1 MADAAIVYRS
11 IEKKDVSALHAM
23 MRALAAHEGS
33 EAHLMVTPS
42 RLEEAGFD
50 GEAQWRGFLAEASGR
65 AIGYA
70 TYTEGFHLWSG
81 ARRILLDDIYVDPDH
96 RGAGVGER
104 LMKLVFSI
112 AGEDAFVS
120 WTVLP
125 DNDRA
130 IAFYKRLGAEVSLTG
145 KCNWRKGGL

>member
-1 MADAAIVYRS
+1 
-11 IEKKDVSALHAM
+11 M
-23 MRALAAHEGS
+23 MRALATHEGS
-33 EAHLMVTPS
+33 EAHLTVMPS
-42 RLEEAGFD
+42 GLEEAGFGD
-50 GEAQWRGFLAEASGR
+50 VTQWSGFLAETLGR

-81 ARRILLDDIYVDPDH
+81 ARRILLDDVYVDPEH

-104 LMKLVFSI
+104 LMQLVFDI

-145 KCNWRKGGL
+145 KCNWRKDGL

>member
-1 MADAAIVYRS
+1 
-11 IEKKDVSALHAM
+11 M

-33 EAHLMVTPS
+33 EAHLTVTPS

-50 GEAQWRGFLAEASGR
+50 KAAQWRGFLAEASGR

-96 RGAGVGER
+96 RGVGVGKR
-104 LMKLVFSI
+104 LMQLVFDV
-112 AGEDAFVS
+112 AGDDAFVS

-130 IAFYKRLGAEVSLTG
+130 ITFYKRLGAEVSLTS

>member
-1 MADAAIVYRS
+1 MADAAIAYRF
-11 IEKKDVSALHAM
+11 IENRDVPALHAM
-23 MRALAAHEGS
+23 MRALAKHEDS
-33 EAHLMVTPS
+33 ETHLTVTPS

-50 GEAQWRGFLAEASGR
+50 GVAQWRGFLAEASGR

-81 ARRILLDDIYVDPDH
+81 GRRILLDDIYVDSDH

-104 LMKLVFSI
+104 LMQLVFDI

-145 KCNWRKGGL
+145 KCNWRKDGL